1 MAQWPNFDICRRVI
15 YRRLTRPAVMQPANI
30 PGVGV
35 AVVSPP
41 IRKLPLGSFRGVH
54 RKPRTD
60 RQQPDFALHRCKINP
75 FSLQIIS
82 PEWRTIDTGKIQ
94 GQEDPGHPRSLA
106 EGYPRVKK

>member
-75 FSLQIIS
+75 SSLQIIS

-94 GQEDPGHPRSLA
+94 GRKTPAIQDRLERGTPGS
-106 EGYPRVKK
+106 KK